1 MRCITVA
8 KFIETEGRMVV
19 ARGERNGE
27 LLFYRIS
34 VLRMKSSGDGLYN
47 IVSRFNNTELYT

>member
-1 MRCITVA
+1 MVA

-47 IVSRFNNTELYT
+47 IVNRFNNTELYT